1 MSSKN
6 IEDSQENRE
15 GKAIGQA
22 NEDQTIP
29 VGVKGSHRPKHHP
42 VDLSIPNQ
50 ENSSATNQRKS
61 ENDRQNED

>member
-1 MSSKN
+1 MSSKQ

-29 VGVKGSHRPKHHP
+29 VGVKGSHRPKNYP

-50 ENSSATNQRKS
+50 ENSSATNQRKA
-61 ENDRQNED
+61 EDERQQDQ

>member
-1 MSSKN
+1 MSSKE

-22 NEDQTIP
+22 NEDQKIP
-29 VGVKGSHRPKHHP
+29 VGVKGSHRPKKHP

-50 ENSSATNQRKS
+50 DNSSATNQRKA
-61 ENDRQNED
+61 EDERQQDQ